1 MKPTTSYGSLGLHDD
16 DYDGLTE
23 NTTPSQISSAPES
36 ATYLKSMAVVTGLLL
51 ISAAAVSV
59 SQFAGVSILPTTN
72 KAAKLDS
79 VNRPVYANLADYE
92 KEALF
97 RNFVDEFGKMYKT
110 DEYQTKLETFKE
122 YLELVDARNMAE
134 AQNGGTALHGITFFA
149 DLTPTEMAVY
159 FGYVAS
165 SSEATN
171 MVTVDTVDA
180 YTGGED
186 LVDWTD
192 IYTTA
197 VKDGG
202 YCGSDWAFSAVQQI
216 ESDAIRQ
223 LGLPTTT
230 TLSTQQMVS
239 CDSGNGGCNGGDPI
253 QGYEWTLEAGGLLV
267 DDDYPYS
274 SYTDSSG
281 TCVSWLDDYYMA
293 VSAYYSL
300 AGTDSTVVEENMM
313 NYVKST
319 GTLSVCIDAS
329 GWSSYVSGVVTVCTS
344 TPNHCVQ
351 AVGVNT
357 EESISSPSY
366 WNLRNT
372 WGTAW
377 GESGYIRI
385 EYGSNLCAITTNPT
399 YTSTFIYG
407 TTPVPSSM
415 PTTPHPTFEPTLEPT
430 FEPIFEETSHPTY
443 EPTTEPEPEDTFEP
457 TVPVD
462 DAAPAPASDD
472 AAPAPTDDAAPVEE
486 EESSEEE
493 QETTEEETTEEETT
507 EEEVTEEETTEEESS
522 SSSKGKKSSRKSKK
536 SSKGKGKK

>member
-1 MKPTTSYGSLGLHDD
+1 
-16 DYDGLTE
+16 
-23 NTTPSQISSAPES
+23 
-36 ATYLKSMAVVTGLLL
+36 
-51 ISAAAVSV
+51 
-59 SQFAGVSILPTTN
+59 
-72 KAAKLDS
+72 
-79 VNRPVYANLADYE
+79 
-92 KEALF
+92 
-97 RNFVDEFGKMYKT
+97 
-110 DEYQTKLETFKE
+110 
-122 YLELVDARNMAE
+122 
-134 AQNGGTALHGITFFA
+134 
-149 DLTPTEMAVY
+149 MAVY

-165 SSEATN
+165 SSQAAN
-171 MVTVDTVDA
+171 MVTVDTVEA
-180 YTGGED
+180 YTGGEE

-197 VKDGG
+197 VKDAG

-293 VSAYYSL
+293 ISAYYSL
-300 AGTDSTVVEENMM
+300 AGTDATVVEENMM

-319 GTLSVCIDAS
+319 GPLSVCVDAS

-357 EESISSPSY
+357 EESISSPAY
-366 WNLRNT
+366 WILRNS
-372 WGTAW
+372 WGSSW

-385 EYGSNLCAITTNPT
+385 EYGSDLCAITTNPT

-415 PTTPHPTFEPTLEPT
+415 PTTPHPTFEPTLEPSAEPT
-430 FEPIFEETSHPTY
+430 FELTY
-443 EPTTEPEPEDTFEP
+443 QPTFEP
-457 TVPVD
+457 TVEPEPEETYEPTAPADEPTD
-462 DAAPAPASDD
+462 DAAPAEGDD
-472 AAPAPTDDAAPVEE
+472 AAPAEGDDAAPAEGDDAAPAEGDDAAPVEE
-486 EESSEEE
+486 
-493 QETTEEETTEEETT
+493 TTEEEEEVEEE
-507 EEEVTEEETTEEESS
+507 EEEEEASS
-522 SSSKGKKSSRKSKK
+522 SAKGKKSSRKSSKK
-536 SSKGKGKK
+536 SSKSKGKGKKL